1 MSKVLQPSP
10 SMPGGMRH
18 PRNLTHGA
26 RWVALM
32 LLGCVLVVGL
42 HWSFLLR
49 GHAQQIRDTEA
60 QAQLRAAQLAHAM
73 AVQVEMLVSDI
84 DYMARNVAAVW
95 AEHGHAAV
103 LEASAIIAQSL
114 PDGALTQVAVADA
127 QGIIRFSSLGEG
139 GQPGRLVSIADREHF
154 RVHGE
159 GLPGQLFI
167 SEPLVGRLS
176 DAWSVQFTRPVLR
189 EGRFDGIVIV
199 SISPEYLSGAFR
211 AILPDPREAV
221 LLVRNDGTYLA
232 RSHYFDQISGQ
243 RAPATHGFMQQ
254 PGEQTGS
261 SKAVSTVDG
270 VLRLYAFHRLE
281 RYPLTISLGL
291 DAETALASTRAAI
304 EASRFENAFASA
316 LLLIAAMLIGGL
328 FLQREHHAVALAQS
342 RERLELALAGGEL
355 GTWDWDV
362 PSGITRFNERWAS
375 MLGYHQDDLESNVS
389 TWEKL
394 VHPDDWPQIHAAL
407 DPHLRGET
415 PQYESEHRMKHRD
428 GHWVWVLDRGRV
440 VARQPDGSA
449 RRVVGTHLDITARKN
464 ADARASEASERLAR
478 LVAEV
483 PGVVYQYLAKPD
495 GTSSFPYASAG
506 IRSIYGVSAED
517 AARSADKVFERI
529 HRGDLE
535 RVMDSISESE
545 ERIAAWRCEYRV
557 VDPDGRVRWL
567 LGQANPQR
575 LEDGSTLWHGYIQD
589 VTDQHLAAEA
599 LQESEERLRLTVEAV
614 RDGLWT
620 WDVRTGGVTWDARC
634 YEMLGYADQARPISF
649 ELWQEMVHPDDRRKQ
664 MAYLQRHFAEHST
677 QLATQELRVRT
688 AGGEWLWVEV
698 RGRVVAW
705 DGGQPSRM
713 VGTFTDVTNR
723 VAERQLREVLLERS
737 AAVTFIAS
745 PDRHMISAN
754 ARARQVFGRPGEDLS
769 GVDLRRLHVDE
780 EHFRAMAP
788 YYARLFD
795 RGFVRFEYP
804 LRDARGR
811 IRWYDMSGT
820 LRDPERKGSDI
831 VWTLFDVTD
840 RHLAETE
847 LKAERLRLTT
857 LLERFP
863 GGVLMEDAANVVV
876 VANQGFCDLFALSGG
891 AGALIGL
898 SHEAVLQR
906 LGPERCHWLHEPH
919 GESGREQRRSVEV
932 EAPGGRVLEIDW
944 LPISSED
951 ERLGRVWM
959 VRDITERKQRE
970 SALETLAATDPLT
983 GLPNRRSFME
993 RLDRAWLEARQRP
1006 AGDGAVLMLDID
1018 HFKSVNDTWGHAV
1031 GDEVLQHVAN
1041 VIRQSLRRHDV
1052 PGRLGGEEFAAL
1064 LPDATLENARLL
1076 AERVR
1081 ERLEREPARTS
1092 AGEVGVTISIG
1103 VAHFDGSSVRQVLE
1117 RADEALY
1124 EAKSGGRNRVCLA
1137 GGAPQE

>member
-1 MSKVLQPSP
+1 M
-10 SMPGGMRH
+10 
-18 PRNLTHGA
+18 
-26 RWVALM
+26 RWVAFM
-32 LLGCVLVVGL
+32 LLVCVLVVGL

-49 GHAQQIRDTEA
+49 GHAQQLHDAEA
-60 QAQLRAAQLAHAM
+60 QARLRAAQLAHAM

-84 DYMARNVAAVW
+84 DYMARNVAGVW
-95 AEHGHAAV
+95 IEGGRTAA
-103 LEASAIIAQSL
+103 LEASGVIAESL
-114 PDGALTQVAVADA
+114 QQGALMQIAIADA
-127 QGIIRFSSLGEG
+127 QGLVRFSSVGEG
-139 GQPGRLVSIADREHF
+139 GDPQGMVSIADRAYFTSH
-154 RVHGE
+154 RE
-159 GLPGQLFI
+159 GKRPHLFI
-167 SEPLVGRLS
+167 SEPLRGETSGV
-176 DAWSVQFTRPVLR
+176 WSVQFSRPVLR
-189 EGRFDGIVIV
+189 EGLFNGVVVV
-199 SISPEYLSGAFR
+199 SISPAYLSGAFR
-211 AILPDPREAV
+211 SILPDPRESV
-221 LLVRNDGTYLA
+221 LLVRNDGVFLA
-232 RSHYFDQISGQ
+232 RSHQFEQIAGL
-243 RAPATHGFMQQ
+243 RAPVTHEFMRQVGQ
-254 PGEQTGS
+254 KTGS
-261 SKAVSTVDG
+261 SKAVSTIDG
-270 VLRLYAFHRLE
+270 VMRLYAFQRLE

-291 DAETALASTRAAI
+291 DADAALAPTRAAI
-304 EASRFENAFASA
+304 EASRIENAVASG
-316 LLLIAAMLIGGL
+316 LLMAAAMLIGGL
-328 FLQREHHAVALAQS
+328 FVQRERHAVELAQS

-362 PSGITRFNERWAS
+362 PSGVTRFNERWSS
-375 MLGYHQDDLESNVS
+375 MLGYGQDELENEVS
-389 TWEKL
+389 TWERL

-415 PQYESEHRMKHRD
+415 QQYESEHRMRHRD

-449 RRVVGTHLDITARKN
+449 RRVVGTHLDITARKT
-464 ADARASEASERLAR
+464 ADALASEASERLAR

-483 PGVVYQYLAKPD
+483 PGVVYQFLLRPD

-506 IRSIYGVSAED
+506 IRDIYGVSAED
-517 AARSADKVFERI
+517 AAVSAQKVFQRI

-535 RVMDSISESE
+535 RVSESIRVSG
-545 ERIAAWRCEYRV
+545 ERLAAWRCEYRV

-575 LEDGSTLWHGYIQD
+575 LQDGSTLWHGYIQD

-620 WDVRTGGVTWDARC
+620 WDVRTGSMTWDARC
-634 YEMLGYADQARPISF
+634 YEMLGYADRVSPISF
-649 ELWQEMVHPDDRRKQ
+649 DVWQEMVHPDDRRKQ
-664 MAYLQRHFAEHST
+664 VAYLQRHFAEHST

-705 DGGQPSRM
+705 DDGKPSRM
-713 VGTFTDVTNR
+713 VGTFADVTAR

-745 PDRHMISAN
+745 PGRHMISAN
-754 ARARQVFGRPGEDLS
+754 ARARQVFGRPGEDLA
-769 GVDLRRLHVDE
+769 GIDLRRLHVDE
-780 EHFRAMAP
+780 EHFRGMAP

-811 IRWYDMSGT
+811 TRWYDMSGT
-820 LRDPERKGSDI
+820 LRDPDRKDSDI

-840 RHLAETE
+840 RHLAEAE

-863 GGVLMEDAANVVV
+863 GGVLMEDATNVVV
-876 VANQGFCDLFALSGG
+876 VANQGFCDLLALSGA

-906 LGPERCHWLHEPH
+906 LGPERGHWLHEPQ
-919 GESGREQRRSVEV
+919 GDSGREQRRSVEV
-932 EAPGGRVLEIDW
+932 EAQGGRMLEIDW
-944 LPISSED
+944 LPISSEG

-1031 GDEVLQHVAN
+1031 GDEVLQYVAG

-1081 ERLEREPARTS
+1081 GRLEREPARTS
-1092 AGEVGVTISIG
+1092 AGEIGVTISIG
-1103 VAHFDGSSVRQVLE
+1103 VAHFDGSGVRQVLE

-1124 EAKSGGRNRVCLA
+1124 AAKSAGRNRVCLA
-1137 GGAPQE
+1137 GAAPPD